1 MKPDARIRSLCLL
14 SAIAVSLLCT
24 SLGARG
30 QSSPSSRAATVFDSI
45 PQAKKIDQVAISP
58 DGTHLAYIASDEL
71 SVISMSGGPS
81 RPMPLAANV
90 PLPELP
96 RSATSNHVR

>member
-71 SVISMSGGPS
+71 TGISMSGGPP
-81 RPMPLAANV
+81 RPPPLQGNLPPPLV
-90 PLPELP
+90 PPSAEL
-96 RSATSNHVR
+96 

>member
-30 QSSPSSRAATVFDSI
+30 LSSPSSRAATVFDSI
-45 PQAKKIDQVAISP
+45 PQAKKFDQGAISP

-81 RPMPLAANV
+81 RPFVLEGKPPLSSTDW
-90 PLPELP
+90 
-96 RSATSNHVR
+96 SAE